1 MAIYNKKN
9 KNLGALCGS
18 VVKQKVNYIMNK
30 FQGTGVALV
39 TPFNTDGSV
48 DYNGLKN
55 LINHLVDGG
64 IDYLVSLGTTGETA
78 TMTKDEKKKVWA
90 YTAEINNN
98 RLPLVAGIGGNN
110 TLAVAE
116 DIKSFDTAGYSAILS
131 VSPYYNKP
139 TQEGIYQHYKYLAE
153 ISPLDLILYNVPG
166 RTGSNMSA
174 ETTCRLAYDFKNIIA
189 TKEASGS
196 FDQFNQ
202 IMRDKPADFLLI
214 SGDDPVTLPM
224 IALGAAGIIS
234 VIGNA
239 LPKQFSDMVKLCL
252 AGDYK
257 AALPAHLS
265 LIEFTRLAF
274 AEGNPAGIKAAL
286 KHLGV
291 CGDTVRLPLVKASES
306 LEKSIIAEI
315 EKLSEVA

>member
-1 MAIYNKKN
+1 LNDKMHHSISHSKFN
-9 KNLGALCGS
+9 
-18 VVKQKVNYIMNK
+18 NYKLKMNK

-110 TLAVAE
+110 TLAVAV
-116 DIKSFDTAGYSAILS
+116 DIKSFDTTGYSAILS

-166 RTGSNMSA
+166 RTGSNMSP
-174 ETTCRLAYDFKNIIA
+174 ETTCRLAHDFKNIIA

-202 IMRDKPADFLLI
+202 IMRDKPAEFLLI

-239 LPKQFSDMVKLCL
+239 LPKQFTDMVNLCL

-274 AEGNPAGIKAAL
+274 AEGNPAGVKAAL
-286 KHLGV
+286 KHLGI
-291 CGDTVRLPLVKASES
+291 CGDTVRLPLVKASS
-306 LEKSIIAEI
+306 ALEQLIIAEV
-315 EKLSEVA
+315 EKLSVVA